1 MSARNVLAIA
11 AHPDDIEFLMAGTL
25 VLLGE
30 AGYGLHYMNLANGCC
45 GSTEVDAATIAGI
58 RQDEARQAAASIG
71 AKFHESICNDLEIF
85 YDQATLA
92 RVASV
97 IRLVQPT
104 IVLTHGPSDYME
116 DHMNACRLAVTAA
129 FSRGMPNFPVQ
140 PPREA
145 YADPVTI
152 YHAQPYS
159 HRDPLGQLVL
169 PQYFVNVEPVARQK
183 WDMLGC
189 HQSQKQW
196 LDESQGLDSYLQT
209 MKDLDAELGD
219 ISGRFQAAEGWRR
232 HLHLGFCEA
241 EDDPLL
247 EALGENIFMA
257 GEES

>member
-71 AKFHESICNDLEIF
+71 AEFHESICNDLEIF

-116 DHMNACRLAVTAA
+116 DHTGIRSASLSCRSTLSTWNRWRGRNGICSAVIKARKNGSMKA
-129 FSRGMPNFPVQ
+129 
-140 PPREA
+140 
-145 YADPVTI
+145 
-152 YHAQPYS
+152 
-159 HRDPLGQLVL
+159 RDWIPTCK
-169 PQYFVNVEPVARQK
+169 R
-183 WDMLGC
+183 
-189 HQSQKQW
+189 
-196 LDESQGLDSYLQT
+196 
-209 MKDLDAELGD
+209 
-219 ISGRFQAAEGWRR
+219 
-232 HLHLGFCEA
+232 
-241 EDDPLL
+241 
-247 EALGENIFMA
+247 
-257 GEES
+257 